1 MRFNEEQHSYV
12 NDQGEEY
19 MSATSFIKR
28 FAKPFD
34 KLKIAKK
41 YAKKHKRDVED
52 VLADWEKAGQ
62 DAIKKGL
69 FFHKMQEDELLA
81 KSCVTIEDEEHPVY
95 PSVYD
100 NGDKVTTTQKLE
112 PGIYPE
118 LCVWS
123 DKYQIAG
130 QADYVE
136 VTKRGKINIK
146 DYKTSKEIKT
156 QGWEKWDGTTDKL
169 AFPLHNLDDCNYNHY
184 SLQLNLYAFLIKQH
198 NRNLKIGS
206 LTIEHIIGEVD
217 EKTSTFEIKSIVQYK
232 VHDLQKE
239 IKVALEY
246 YKNTKEPQL
255 NHG

>member
-1 MRFNEEQHSYV
+1 MRFNEEHHSYI
-12 NDQGEEY
+12 NEFGEIY
-19 MSATSFIKR
+19 TSATSFIKR

-34 KLKIAKK
+34 KLKIAIK
-41 YAKKHKRDVED
+41 YAKKHKKKVED
-52 VLADWEKAGQ
+52 VLAEWEKAGQ

-81 KSCVTIEDEEHPVY
+81 RSCVTIDEEEHPVW
-95 PSVYD
+95 PSAYED
-100 NGDKVTTTQKLE
+100 GDKITTTQKLE

-136 VTKRGKINIK
+136 ITKKGKINIK
-146 DYKTSKEIKT
+146 DYKTSKEIRVK
-156 QGWEKWDGTTDKL
+156 GWEKWDGTTDKL
-169 AFPLHNLDDCNYNHY
+169 KFPLHNLDDCNFNHY

-198 NRNLKIGS
+198 NRNLKIGN
-206 LTIEHIIGEVD
+206 LTIEHIVGELNED
-217 EKTSTFEIKSIVQYK
+217 TNTFEIKSIQQYK
-232 VHDLQKE
+232 APDLQKE

-246 YKNTKEPQL
+246 NKNT
-255 NHG
+255 NNG